1 MINRSIAP
9 EITRIKKPKFSPVLK
24 IENAWNI
31 PFYAIHDE
39 NQEVLKIEVVF
50 RAGTKYAQNVIVPNF
65 VNSMLPEGTSRL
77 NANDI
82 AENIDRY
89 GAFLEQDIDKDYASV
104 SLFTIQKFFPFTLP
118 ILMDVVFDATLP
130 EEEFEILRN
139 ARMQRYQVNMEKVGF
154 VAGKKF
160 VELLFPG
167 SAYAANFDLESY
179 QATKLQDLR
188 LFYQKHYLNAT
199 CSVFISGN
207 IMDENIQ
214 AIKEQLSKKQLSEKY
229 VIDSPEFAA
238 KAYQAQ
244 QFFIEKPSALQSAIR
259 IGRPLFGRN
268 HPDFMGLKVLNV
280 VLGGYFGSRL
290 MKNIREDKGYTYGI
304 GSGIATLEQSGY
316 FYISTEVGA
325 QFCAKALN
333 EIYKE
338 IDLLQQHLIPEDEL
352 ELVKQYMLGNLLKS
366 FDGCFEQLER
376 FKSIV
381 LQGNANDFFDNYF
394 DTIEQIT
401 SQELMQLAQEYLS
414 KSTLTELVV
423 GLK

>member
-9 EITRIKKPKFSPVLK
+9 EISRINKPQFSPVLK

-39 NQEVLKIEVVF
+39 HQEVLKIEIVF

-65 VNSMLPEGTSRL
+65 VNSMLPEGTSKRS
-77 NANDI
+77 ANDI
-82 AENIDRY
+82 AERIDSY
-89 GAFLEQDIDKDYASV
+89 GAFLEQDIDKDHASV
-104 SLFTIQKFFPFTLP
+104 SLFTIQKFFPVTLP

-130 EEEFEILRN
+130 EEEFEIIRK

-167 SAYAANFDLESY
+167 SVYAGNFDLESY
-179 QATKLQDLR
+179 QATNLHDLR
-188 LFYQKHYLNAT
+188 AFYQKHYLDA
-199 CSVFISGN
+199 SFSIFLSGN
-207 IMDENIQ
+207 ILDDNIHV
-214 AIKEQLSKKQLSEKY
+214 IKQHLSQKQSSEKHF
-229 VIDSPEFAA
+229 IGSPEFSL

-244 QFFIEKPSALQSAIR
+244 QCFIEKPGALQSAIR

-304 GSGIATLEQSGY
+304 GSGIATLEESGY

-325 QFCAKALN
+325 QFCTKALD

-338 IDLLQQHLIPEDEL
+338 IDLLQQHFIPEDEL
-352 ELVKQYMLGNLLKS
+352 ALVKQYMLGNLLKS

-376 FKSIV
+376 FKSII
-381 LQGNANDFFDNYF
+381 LQGNAHDFFDNYF
-394 DTIEQIT
+394 DKIEQIT
-401 SQELMQLAQEYLS
+401 SQELMQLAQQYLT
-414 KSTLTELVV
+414 KTTLTELVV